1 MAENVIQKEYKL
13 IALDMDGTMLN
24 PREEVS
30 DANRQAI
37 QRAQEEGVHVI
48 LSTGRGIR
56 TCKPYADDLGLKSF
70 LVTVNGSEIWTAEG
84 ELLERVLIEDDLI
97 KKMKRLADEYD
108 THYWAVSTEHVFRG
122 NFPAN
127 MEEYDWLKFGF
138 DTFDDAKREAIV
150 KALSDKNELELSN
163 SSPTNIEVNAVGIN
177 KAEAVQK
184 VCDRLG
190 IKMEQV
196 IAMGDSLNDIKMIEA
211 VGCGVAMGN
220 AQDAVKEVAN
230 YQTDTNEADG
240 VAKAIHHL
248 LGWS

>member
-1 MAENVIQKEYKL
+1 MSEKQHQYKM

-24 PREEVS
+24 PQDEVS
-30 DANRQAI
+30 EANKQAI

-56 TCKPYADDLGLKSF
+56 TCKPYADDLGLQSY
-70 LVTVNGSEIWTAEG
+70 LVTVNGSEIWTADG
-84 ELLERVLIEDDLI
+84 ELLERVLIEDELI
-97 KKMKRLADEYD
+97 KKMKRLADKYE

-122 NFPAN
+122 NFPAD
-127 MEEYDWLKFGF
+127 MEKYDWLKFGF
-138 DTFDDAKREAIV
+138 DTPDDDKREAIV

-163 SSPTNIEVNAVGIN
+163 SSETNIEVNAVGIN

-184 VCDRLG
+184 LCDRIG
-190 IKMEQV
+190 INMDQV
-196 IAMGDSLNDIKMIEA
+196 IAMGDSLNDIKMIQA

-240 VAKAIHHL
+240 VAKAIHYL

>member
-1 MAENVIQKEYKL
+1 MAENVTRKDYKL

-30 DANRQAI
+30 QANRKAI
-37 QRAQEEGVHVI
+37 QRAQEEGVDVI

-56 TCKPYADDLGLKSF
+56 TCKPYADDLGLRSF
-70 LVTVNGSEIWTAEG
+70 LVTVNGSEIWTAGG

-97 KKMKRLADEYD
+97 KKMKSLADEYD

-190 IKMEQV
+190 INMEQV